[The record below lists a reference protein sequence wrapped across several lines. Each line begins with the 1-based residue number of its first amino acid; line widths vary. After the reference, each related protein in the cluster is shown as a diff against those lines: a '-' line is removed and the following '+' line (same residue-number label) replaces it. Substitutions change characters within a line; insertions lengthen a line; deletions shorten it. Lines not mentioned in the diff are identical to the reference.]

1 MKLSKTGLLAVL
13 AGLGLASVGGV
24 AIAKK
29 AKANSYSSD
38 DVETDY
44 VTTEEDVEEAI
55 DVDYIEE

>member
-29 AKANSYSSD
+29 AKANDYIGD
-38 DVETDY
+38 DVEIDY
-44 VTTEEDVEEAI
+44 VSTEEDVDEAI
-55 DVDYIEE
+55 DVDYVEE